1 MKTMTVNQATKP
13 FGSDS
18 PVAGPTEGAPGA
30 TGVGPATGGG
40 SGRNSF
46 SPPDPEVAEKKP
58 RRKFTAKYKLEI
70 LEKADACDKPGQ
82 LGALL
87 RKEGLYSSHLT
98 TWRRQRSRGML
109 KAMSPR
115 KRGRKPMERN
125 PLADEV
131 ARLQK
136 EKRDLQ
142 TRLKQAELIVEAQ
155 KKISEILQI
164 AQTTNDNGGT
174 NS

>member
-1 MKTMTVNQATKP
+1 
-13 FGSDS
+13 
-18 PVAGPTEGAPGA
+18 
-30 TGVGPATGGG
+30 
-40 SGRNSF
+40 
-46 SPPDPEVAEKKP
+46 
-58 RRKFTAKYKLEI
+58 
-70 LEKADACDKPGQ
+70 
-82 LGALL
+82 
-87 RKEGLYSSHLT
+87 
-98 TWRRQRSRGML
+98 
-109 KAMSPR
+109 
-115 KRGRKPMERN
+115 MERN

-142 TRLKQAELIVEAQ
+142 TRLKQAELIIEAQ